1 MVQVGPAA
9 GTPAGFS
16 FIEWGSVIA
25 GAIVA
30 AALSFVFLTFGSAIG
45 LSAVSPWPNS
55 GVSAK
60 TLASLAVFWTLAQQ
74 IGAFMI
80 GGYIAGRMRTRWAE
94 ASAEDTEFRDGL
106 HGALVWAVGVVIGAF
121 LFFATTGAIA
131 KTAADLAGK
140 AATATAANSDSIAY
154 SIDAMMRP
162 AARPAAT
169 TTAPAGPSTAAAVR
183 VEPLATETRAEIARI
198 VSRSVSAGTI
208 TDGDRSYLASIV
220 AQRTGLPQPEAE
232 RRVNETIAEA
242 NRAAREAADKAR
254 YAAILTGFVTAASL
268 LISLAAAW
276 WAAQKGG
283 HHRDTS
289 VPARLFGIHRPIQRT
304 PA

>member
-9 GTPAGFS
+9 GAAAGFR
-16 FIEWGSVIA
+16 FVEWGAVIA
-25 GAIVA
+25 GAVMA

-45 LSAVSPWPNS
+45 LSAVSPWPGS

-94 ASAEDTEFRDGL
+94 ASADDTEFRDGL
-106 HGALVWAVGVVIGAF
+106 HGALVWAVGIAIGA
-121 LFFATTGAIA
+121 LMIFATAGSVA
-131 KTAADLAGK
+131 KAGADLA
-140 AATATAANSDSIAY
+140 ARATTATAANSDSIAY
-154 SIDAMMRP
+154 YADALMRP
-162 AARPAAT
+162 APRPAAAAGQGNT
-169 TTAPAGPSTAAAVR
+169 PATTAR
-183 VEPLATETRAEIARI
+183 IEPLPQETRGEIARI
-198 VSRSVSAGTI
+198 VSRSVATGSLA
-208 TDGDRSYLASIV
+208 DNDRSYLSAIV
-220 AQRTGLPQPEAE
+220 AQRTGLPQAKAE

-254 YAAILTGFVTAASL
+254 HAGVLTGFVTAASL

-283 HHRDTS
+283 NHRDTS
-289 VPARLFGIHRPIQRT
+289 VPARLFGVHRPIHRT
-304 PA
+304 PT